1 MSVTALVLLA
11 SLAAPAAG
19 GRECATLATREAL
32 RRGFP
37 AAASALL
44 ERPWAEELE
53 SHSDSATLPLR
64 VHLGVAVDPTRAA
77 ATLAILENA
86 WAMQVTDAGF
96 DPPLADATDGSSDGG
111 DARFDAYLVPLP
123 PGTGALTVAL
133 EDANPTDGKRASP
146 AFLKIDPTL
155 PDELFEVYL
164 HHEFQHALQFAL
176 DTREG
181 LMVSEATA
189 VFWEVR
195 ARPDVDEWQLAL
207 ADFQG
212 HPQAPL
218 FTDGAA
224 FAPWAE
230 TLAPRIEYGAVL
242 FALYL
247 EEVHGS
253 GDGALLA
260 QLWRGAVQADDITD
274 NEPDWLDALLAQG
287 VDVDAALPD
296 FAGWRALV
304 GPLSVADDGPI
315 EEIAA
320 GALLG
325 AEVVAA
331 NTLDGQ
337 EETSAPRS
345 GPFQLGCLVRQ
356 FEAPANV
363 VTLPVRVRAE
373 ATLEGQTLAV
383 ATLLT
388 VPGSGSATRAVLGR
402 GALVEGEL
410 EAPPG
415 AIVQVAFCDTSPA
428 DAEDAPEPRP
438 IRLSLLRTD
447 VDWPDAGPP
456 VEDAGTPEGDAGPP
470 PPPDPVCT
478 CQSSGGPTNLRKG
491 LYVFGLLVSVVMLVV
506 RGGRARRRKR
516 LYSRSPTDEGPGHL
530 VDR

>member
-1 MSVTALVLLA
+1 MSLPALVLLA
-11 SLAAPAAG
+11 ALATPAAG
-19 GRECATLATREAL
+19 GRDCATLATREAL

-44 ERPWAEELE
+44 ERPWAEEID

-64 VHLGVAVDPTRAA
+64 VHLGVAVDPARAA
-77 ATLAILENA
+77 AALATLEEA
-86 WAMQVTDAGF
+86 WAMQVTGAGF
-96 DPPLADATDGSSDGG
+96 DPPLGDATDGVSDGG

-133 EDANPTDGKRASP
+133 EDAAADDGKRASP

-181 LMVSEATA
+181 LMVAESTA

-195 ARPDVDEWQLAL
+195 ARPEVDEWQLAL

-218 FTDGAA
+218 FTDGDA

-230 TLAPRIEYGAVL
+230 ALAPRIEYGAVL

-247 EEVHGS
+247 EETHGS

-260 QLWRGAVQADDITD
+260 QLWRGSVQGDEVAD
-274 NEPDWLDALLAQG
+274 NEPDWLDALAAQG
-287 VDVDAALPD
+287 VAIDTALPD

-304 GPLSVADDGPI
+304 GPLAVADDGPA

-320 GALLG
+320 SALLG

-331 NTLDGQ
+331 STLDGQ
-337 EETSAPRS
+337 QETSAPRS

-356 FEAPANV
+356 FEAPANLSV
-363 VTLPVRVRAE
+363 LPVRVHAE

-383 ATLLT
+383 ATLIT
-388 VPGSGSATRAVLGR
+388 VPGSGGAARAVLGQ
-402 GALVEGEL
+402 GALVDGEL

-415 AIVQVAFCDTSPA
+415 ALVQVAFCDTSPA
-428 DAEDAPEPRP
+428 DADEAPEPRP
-438 IRLSLLRTD
+438 IRLSILRTD

-456 VEDAGTPEGDAGPP
+456 VEDAGTPEVDAGPP
-470 PPPDPVCT
+470 LPPDPVCT
-478 CQSSGGPTNLRKG
+478 CQSSGRPTSMRKG

-506 RGGRARRRKR
+506 RGGRARRRKQ
-516 LYSRSPTDEGPGHL
+516 LYAREPDEPKSS
-530 VDR
+530 